1 MSALPLF
8 REDGDPYV
16 DIPMDLLSLDTHL
29 RSSAIEVTAF
39 LATRQQERRL
49 DQTIT
54 DNDIAKAIHRSVAF
68 VQKGLHTLERCGYCQ
83 RLGRGSLRRIRLRFH
98 VPDRL
103 EAAP

>member
-16 DIPMDLLSLDTHL
+16 DIPMDLITLDTDL
-29 RSSAIEVTAF
+29 RSSAIEVAAF
-39 LATRQQERRL
+39 LAAHHQEGRL
-49 DQTIT
+49 DQTLT
-54 DNDIAKAIHRSVAF
+54 DKDIAKAIHRSVGF

-98 VPDRL
+98 VPDGL
-103 EAAP
+103 EATP

>member
-16 DIPMDLLSLDTHL
+16 DIPMDLITLDTHL
-29 RSSAIEVTAF
+29 RSSAIEVAAF
-39 LATRQQERRL
+39 LATRQQEGRL

-54 DNDIAKAIHRSVAF
+54 DKDIAQTIHRSVTF

-83 RLGRGSLRRIRLRFH
+83 RLGRGLHRRIRLQFP
-98 VPDRL
+98 VPDGL
-103 EAAP
+103 EATP